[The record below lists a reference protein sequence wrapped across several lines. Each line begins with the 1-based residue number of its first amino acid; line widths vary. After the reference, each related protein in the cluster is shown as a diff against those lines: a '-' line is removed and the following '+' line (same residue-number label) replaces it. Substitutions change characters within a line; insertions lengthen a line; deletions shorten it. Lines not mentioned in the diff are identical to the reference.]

1 MFTVTMGVFF
11 TFIGIFLKD
20 SGFLEGFVGKT
31 LSLCTISIALSSLL
45 FSFLIKN
52 YRYKKIII
60 LGVIL
65 LAAGMTGVVLS
76 TTTISIFLS
85 VILIGMGFSMHMTS
99 EGAFLSV
106 HNKERDRV
114 RVFSYNFAIKNIGVI
129 LGSLIGGRVSD
140 LLIHPFDRIT
150 AMKIIFIL
158 CGILLLCSIRPINK
172 ITENE
177 VVREDKMNFKDYYR
191 SYISLLRGRILMF
204 LLYKSTIGLGAG
216 MVVPFFS
223 VYLKYTLDIENSIV
237 GVIFSIAQMGCVLGG
252 LAVPYL
258 VKVWGR
264 ERTVIICQLLSVP
277 FLISIAF
284 PQGII
289 LITISFLMRSTL
301 MNLNNPINQNLS
313 MEMVGEEERPILS
326 SLFALS
332 GNFTRAIGIVLGGY
346 LMENVSYNTPYYFT
360 IILYLLGTY
369 LFFRIFGMG
378 KPKKT
383 LPVTKV

>member
-11 TFIGIFLKD
+11 TFIGVFLKD
-20 SGFLEGFVGKT
+20 SGFLEGFLGKT

-65 LAAGMTGVVLS
+65 LAAGMTGVILS
-76 TTTISIFLS
+76 TNTVSIFIS

-223 VYLKYTLDIENSIV
+223 VYLKYS
-237 GVIFSIAQMGCVLGG
+237 
-252 LAVPYL
+252 
-258 VKVWGR
+258 
-264 ERTVIICQLLSVP
+264 LLFYNYSLP
-277 FLISIAF
+277 HRNL
-284 PQGII
+284 
-289 LITISFLMRSTL
+289 SFLQD
-301 MNLNNPINQNLS
+301 IWH
-313 MEMVGEEERPILS
+313 G
-326 SLFALS
+326 
-332 GNFTRAIGIVLGGY
+332 
-346 LMENVSYNTPYYFT
+346 
-360 IILYLLGTY
+360 
-369 LFFRIFGMG
+369 
-378 KPKKT
+378 
-383 LPVTKV
+383 